1 VGKTYLWAS
10 PILLFM
16 LFTGITVCGLRNY
29 NSPGTGC
36 IPDDAAFEQI
46 SYEITTSHLKSGCA
60 ENAIVNG
67 FLHLIEQR

>member
-1 VGKTYLWAS
+1 MPLQT
-10 PILLFM
+10 
-16 LFTGITVCGLRNY
+16 R
-29 NSPGTGC
+29 SPGMYPLDLT
-36 IPDDAAFEQI
+36 AFEQI